1 MAVQRHDVM
10 AGCGVADERRRL
22 GAMTLPEP
30 SARSESPTS
39 PDATPTTA
47 VAPELPLA
55 ILEAVRTHDRPLEV
69 LEEEDLSASLP
80 RRLGLTGVV
89 ETQIQRYRDAVR
101 RKRGVALDEVGHL
114 LRLVLRRPDAGA
126 ILREAGY
133 EVAHRLLRRRAVRL
147 LGHLPVPRRIAR
159 AIARR
164 VARRLLE
171 RIAGPGIVTLDG
183 PPLTARI
190 TGAVTATGGEYG
202 TACVLYAA
210 TIEEVEYLV
219 TGHRP
224 EIQETR
230 CAARGAEACE
240 WKLIQ

>member
-1 MAVQRHDVM
+1 MN
-10 AGCGVADERRRL
+10 
-22 GAMTLPEP
+22 LPERA
-30 SARSESPTS
+30 SGSSSP
-39 PDATPTTA
+39 PLEQQPGTT

-89 ETQIQRYRDAVR
+89 EIQIRRYRDAVR
-101 RKRGVALDEVGHL
+101 RGRRIPLADVEHL

-133 EVAHRLLRRRAVRL
+133 DVAHRLLRRRASRL
-147 LGHLPVPRRIAR
+147 LGHLPLPGRVAR

-164 VARRLLE
+164 TTLRLLQ
-171 RIAGPGIVTLDG
+171 RIAGAGTVRLDG
-183 PPLTARI
+183 PPLTATI
-190 TGAVTATGGEYG
+190 NGAVTAMRGEHGTG
-202 TACVLYAA
+202 CVLYAA
-210 TIEEVEYLV
+210 AIEEAVHLV

-224 EIQETR
+224 DIQETA
-230 CAARGAEACE
+230 CAARDGDACR
-240 WKLIQ
+240 WTLVS